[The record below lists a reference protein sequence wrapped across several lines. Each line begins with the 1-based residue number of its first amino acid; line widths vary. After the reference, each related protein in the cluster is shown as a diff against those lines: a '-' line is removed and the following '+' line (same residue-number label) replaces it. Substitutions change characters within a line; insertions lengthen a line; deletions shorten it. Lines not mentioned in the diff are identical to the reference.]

1 MLTLTNMPK
10 PAKPPVR
17 PKRAKSEVQ
26 EEFEEIRRGVEAARD
41 FADPKAEEAGRLRA
55 DEIRQ
60 AVDGASVE
68 GVVQTISGLGLEISK
83 ALSDISG
90 KLTQEVERLSASREA
105 VNLERAELT
114 RLHKIDIAATALDQ
128 LVQDHAREKERLEA
142 EIAAQRAAWEEEARN
157 TERERREQEE
167 SLKKA
172 RLREIEEYEYK
183 KNLERKKAQDKYEE
197 DLRLQEK
204 KNKERQEALEKSWQQ
219 RETALKEQEQELL
232 RLRKEAQEF
241 PETVKTDSKKA
252 AVLASR
258 GAEQKFAQEILLLK
272 KEADT
277 EKRLSIL
284 TVKTMEETIVRQTA
298 QIAALQKQVDEA
310 KQQVQD
316 IAVKAIEGASGAKA
330 LAHINQ
336 IAMEQAKRPQQ

>member
-1 MLTLTNMPK
+1 MLIANMPR

-17 PKRAKSEVQ
+17 AKRAKTEVQ
-26 EEFEEIRRGVEAARD
+26 EEFAEIRQESETARESAAAKAQEAA
-41 FADPKAEEAGRLRA
+41 RLRA
-55 DEIRQ
+55 DEVRQ
-60 AVDGASVE
+60 AVAGTTVE
-68 GVVQTISGLGLEISK
+68 GVVQRISGLGLEISK
-83 ALSDISG
+83 ALSDVSG
-90 KLTQEVERLSASREA
+90 KLVEEVERLSTVREA
-105 VNLERAELT
+105 VSLERAELE
-114 RLHKIDIAATALDQ
+114 RLHKIDVAATALDQ

-142 EIAAQRAAWEEEARN
+142 EIAAQRAAWEEETGSA
-157 TERERREQEE
+157 ERERKEQEE

-172 RLREIEEYEYK
+172 RAREIEEYEYK
-183 KNLERKKAQDKYEE
+183 KNLERKKNLDKYEE
-197 DLRLQEK
+197 DQRLQEK
-204 KNKERQEALEKSWQQ
+204 KNEERQETLEKSWQQ

-241 PETVKTDSKKA
+241 PETVKTESEKA
-252 AVLASR
+252 AVLA
-258 GAEQKFAQEILLLK
+258 AKAADQKFEQEILLLK

-277 EKRLSIL
+277 EKRLSSL
-284 TVKTMEETIVRQTA
+284 QVKTLEETIARQAA
-298 QIAALQKQVDEA
+298 QITALQKQVDEA

>member
-1 MLTLTNMPK
+1 MPK

-17 PKRAKSEVQ
+17 QKRAKSEVQ
-26 EEFEEIRRGVEAARD
+26 EEFEEIRRGVEAARES
-41 FADPKAEEAGRLRA
+41 ADPKAEEAARLRG
-55 DEIRQ
+55 DGIRH

-105 VNLERAELT
+105 VHLERAELE

-128 LVQDHAREKERLEA
+128 LVQDHGREKERLEG
-142 EIAAQRAAWEEEARN
+142 EIAAQRAAWEEESRN

-167 SLKKA
+167 SLKKT

-204 KNKERQEALEKSWQQ
+204 KNKERQVVGQF
-219 RETALKEQEQELL
+219 
-232 RLRKEAQEF
+232 EF
-241 PETVKTDSKKA
+241 
-252 AVLASR
+252 LAS
-258 GAEQKFAQEILLLK
+258 
-272 KEADT
+272 
-277 EKRLSIL
+277 
-284 TVKTMEETIVRQTA
+284 
-298 QIAALQKQVDEA
+298 
-310 KQQVQD
+310 
-316 IAVKAIEGASGAKA
+316 
-330 LAHINQ
+330 
-336 IAMEQAKRPQQ
+336 